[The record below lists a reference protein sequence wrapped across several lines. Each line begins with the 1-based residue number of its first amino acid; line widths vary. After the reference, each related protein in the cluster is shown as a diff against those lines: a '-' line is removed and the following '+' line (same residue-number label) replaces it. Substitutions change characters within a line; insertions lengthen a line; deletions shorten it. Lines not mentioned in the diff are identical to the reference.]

1 MGFDAENFGIGL
13 LVGWATAYAVYRA
26 RNEIRGAWESIN
38 KGAVSVQNSATRSAD
53 SRYISDLIE
62 QCETTHL
69 GGKFVKLSEVVVEP
83 RFIPPREFAAPQE
96 NEAVE
101 SVYRV
106 VPNIPDHPYLQA
118 PYNIETL
125 SINEL
130 ATGANALALLGVP
143 GSGRT
148 TALLTIAM
156 HSLGVVNFKPPPDKV
171 QERLDAEEARL
182 QEKERAVRVKQRV
195 EMEMRARERL
205 ANERGVAF
213 DATSDEEI
221 KKMIPL
227 FNRLMPVYV
236 HFADIQAATREFGPE
251 ADPSEHIVRAVQ
263 YTVKR
268 VTASTIP
275 RNLYSR
281 LNKGQILLLLDGY
294 DDLPESERPAALV
307 WLKAF
312 LEQYKQNFVI
322 VAGPATGYGHLTQLG
337 LTPVF
342 MRPWSQLDMQRAST
356 RWANAWPQIGKKRRK
371 AAVPNEELI
380 QRAQTNSRAL
390 TPLEATLKIWAAYAE
405 DTEKV
410 GVEGWIHA
418 FFKRHIDNANEL
430 MGQMAQM
437 AALQLD
443 EGFISSARLQAL
455 AIAGD
460 TPAARLEAADPNAA
474 PPMPSAATEEADT
487 VTDDKKE
494 KDTETTSKQGR
505 LLGTLRRAGLL
516 TRHRGDRYL
525 FRHPLLAAYL
535 ASLTLKNVDP
545 QALSE
550 KAQQPAWAN
559 AIAYSAMNRSLDT
572 LVMERMKNTPDLL
585 QEGIVQAARWLAY
598 AAPDVQW
605 RGPLLNYLGNQM
617 VSPSQYPL
625 MRERAAAA
633 LIDSRDKNVLLI
645 FRKGVRNM
653 DADIRRL
660 ACLGIG
666 AMGEAEGTRD
676 LIALLRDQDENVE
689 LSAAMALG
697 AIGSED
703 ALRPMA
709 DALTTGSEPIRQAMA
724 EAFAMMPDVG
734 YPTLYDAVTD
744 EEMLLRRAAI
754 FGLRRLR
761 TTWALVAIYR
771 AFLEDEQWYV
781 RSAAQQAFQDLTYGR
796 EKSLTTPYPKP
807 EEIPWLQNFASK
819 VGEPLPPGD
828 PAHQM
833 LLRALKE
840 GDAETRA
847 LAVSNAGQLG
857 MVDSM
862 RALYTALR
870 DGREEVRANAHAA
883 LADLQAQIGDPLP
896 SPL

>member
-1 MGFDAENFGIGL
+1 
-13 LVGWATAYAVYRA
+13 
-26 RNEIRGAWESIN
+26 
-38 KGAVSVQNSATRSAD
+38 
-53 SRYISDLIE
+53 
-62 QCETTHL
+62 
-69 GGKFVKLSEVVVEP
+69 
-83 RFIPPREFAAPQE
+83 
-96 NEAVE
+96 
-101 SVYRV
+101 
-106 VPNIPDHPYLQA
+106 
-118 PYNIETL
+118 
-125 SINEL
+125 
-130 ATGANALALLGVP
+130 

-171 QERLDAEEARL
+171 QERLDAEEAKL

-205 ANERGVAF
+205 ANERGIAF
-213 DATSDEEI
+213 DATSDEEV
-221 KKMIPL
+221 KKLIPL

-236 HFADIQAATREFGPE
+236 HFADIQAATREFGSE

-275 RNLYSR
+275 RNLYNR

-294 DDLPESERPAALV
+294 DDLPESEQPAALV

-322 VAGPATGYGHLTQLG
+322 VAGPATGYGHLLRVG

-342 MRPWSQLDMQRAST
+342 MRPWSQLDVQRATT
-356 RWANAWPQIGKKRRK
+356 RWADVWPQAGKKRRK
-371 AAVPNEELI
+371 AARPSDEIIE
-380 QRAQTNSRAL
+380 RARTNARAL
-390 TPLEATLKIWAAYAE
+390 TPLETTLKIWAAYAE

-410 GVEGWIHA
+410 GVEGWLHA

-455 AIAGD
+455 AIASD
-460 TPAARLEAADPNAA
+460 AAASPQAAAQARLEAAAPNTA
-474 PPMPSAATEEADT
+474 PAATDEAESADS
-487 VTDDKKE
+487 KKE
-494 KDTETTSKQGR
+494 KDSETTSKQGR
-505 LLGTLRRAGLL
+505 MLGMLRRSGLL

-545 QALSE
+545 QTLSE
-550 KAQQPAWAN
+550 KAKQPAWMN

-572 LVMERMKNTPDLL
+572 LVMERMKNPPDLL
-585 QEGIVQAARWLAY
+585 QESIVQASRWLAY
-598 AAPDVQW
+598 APPDVQW

-689 LSAAMALG
+689 LTAAMALG

-709 DALTTGSEPIRQAMA
+709 DALMTGSEPIRQAMA
-724 EAFAMMPDVG
+724 EAFAMMPEVG

-744 EEMLLRRAAI
+744 DEMLLRRAAI

-761 TTWALVAIYR
+761 NTWALVAIYR

-807 EEIPWLQNFASK
+807 EEIPWLQSFASRI
-819 VGEPLPPGD
+819 GEPLPPGD
-828 PAHQM
+828 PANQM
-833 LLRALKE
+833 LLRALKD

-847 LAVSNAGQLG
+847 LAVSNVGQLG

-883 LADLQAQIGDPLP
+883 LADLQAQIGEPLP